1 MPFHTRSHGVDV
13 GALQRGIE
21 KATAL
26 ASAAGL
32 DVIYLLP
39 TFANADGDALV
50 ALIGKHAA
58 ETFKKNREATINGV
72 RFHMETALKKRV
84 SGPAIV
90 LAMNVSLEQLAKAQ
104 TDHRTADLVYI
115 TWSDVE
121 LEQYEAANPGSL
133 AI

>member
-1 MPFHTRSHGVDV
+1 MPFHTKSHGVDV
-13 GALQRGIE
+13 GALKRGIV

-39 TFANADGDALV
+39 SFAHADGDALV
-50 ALIGKHAA
+50 ELIGKSAV
-58 ETFKKNREATINGV
+58 ETFKKNRETTINGV
-72 RFHMETALKKRV
+72 RFHMETALKKRT

-90 LAMNVSLEQLAKAQ
+90 LAMNISLEQLTKAQ

-115 TWSDVE
+115 IWSDVE
-121 LEQYEAANPGSL
+121 LAQYEAANPSSV